1 MKIYGLTPENIKQ
14 LKKVAYKKTGK
25 SSVSSLAKQLL
36 LEELSIKPS
45 KTTIN
50 DESPGPTKRLVL
62 RITEPIFNQLSEN
75 AEQND
80 MTINRYAALILHG
93 HTANSPALTTKE
105 VQSLRDSNY
114 ELHKIG
120 VNLNQIAKALNTG
133 TATSLTLKELHVLH
147 ELIDEHFSKV
157 GQLLQAARRR
167 Y

>member
-1 MKIYGLTPENIKQ
+1 MKIYGLTQDNIQQ

-36 LEELSIKPS
+36 LDELSIKPS

-50 DESPGPTKRLVL
+50 ENPRSSKRLVL
-62 RITEPIFNQLSEN
+62 RITEPIFEKLTEN
-75 AEQND
+75 AKQNG

-93 HTANSPALTTKE
+93 HAATNPALTNKE

-120 VNLNQIAKALNTG
+120 VNLNQIAKALNSG